1 MLYQDDIM
9 PISHGVDGFSAI
21 DFALRRHFVVE
32 GAVFLHAVFY
42 YEIGGELHGEG
53 QRPRH
58 GVRPEEVDERAVK
71 GQYEIDQRILEPQAP
86 SSEMSIG
93 ARDLPMPLS

>member
-1 MLYQDDIM
+1 MLYQDDTM

-58 GVRPEEVDERAVK
+58 GVRPEEVDECAVK
-71 GQYEIDQRILEPQAP
+71 GQYEIDPKDPRAAGSEQRDEHWRKGFAHA
-86 SSEMSIG
+86 S
-93 ARDLPMPLS
+93 